1 MEGDRRCSAAPR
13 HPSRPNAVAGL
24 RHGALSKGFAARVA
38 GRPEAASRVCMYP
51 TRSGCPWRH
60 ACIEKKRRVRFAYT
74 GYAPFAVG
82 RCSRLCFPRQAGNAS
97 TLRCNACCPE
107 VKEEASSSAGAGDGA
122 GGHGGR
128 QALQRGASPCLRTSA
143 VAAVRYVDGAGS
155 MEGDRH
161 CIAAPRHPSGH
172 ALLQRVRHAAC
183 SKRSAA
189 AQQALR
195 RRAPP
200 CIRDT
205 PPPSPPRCA
214 PLTRATC
221 AAYCPPPPVTDGT
234 SGPDRGF
241 PRVFTCYG
249 LAPLQPIRDQQ
260 PCCRRGDPWD

>member
-1 MEGDRRCSAAPR
+1 PQE
-13 HPSRPNAVAGL
+13 
-24 RHGALSKGFAARVA
+24 
-38 GRPEAASRVCMYP
+38 
-51 TRSGCPWRH
+51 
-60 ACIEKKRRVRFAYT
+60 
-74 GYAPFAVG
+74 
-82 RCSRLCFPRQAGNAS
+82 AGNTS

-107 VKEEASSSAGAGDGA
+107 VKEEASFPAERGTKPGD
-122 GGHGGR
+122 
-128 QALQRGASPCLRTSA
+128 
-143 VAAVRYVDGAGS
+143 
-155 MEGDRH
+155 MEGDRR
-161 CIAAPRHPSGH
+161 CSAAPRHASGQV
-172 ALLQRVRHAAC
+172 LLQRVRHAAC

-189 AQQALR
+189 AQQGLR

-234 SGPDRGF
+234 SGEDPGF

-260 PCCRRGDPWD
+260 PCCRR